1 MPPKIEE
8 FNPLD
13 VFDPMDDSPLFE
25 DGIAIATKRE
35 KLSPQEAFIQTTKIF
50 GPIGVGLILI
60 VFGLTS
66 TGSYFSPVGKFAG
79 ALADI
84 FYGWQAGTFLAM
96 IGSILIYDAIKRTGY
111 L

>member
-25 DGIAIATKRE
+25 DGIAIVTKRE
-35 KLSPQEAFIQTTKIF
+35 KLNSQDAFIQTAKIF
-50 GPIGVGLILI
+50 APIGVGLILI

-66 TGSYFSPVGKFAG
+66 TGSYFTPMGKFAG
-79 ALADI
+79 VLADI

-96 IGSILIYDAIKRTGY
+96 VGSILIYDAIKRTGY

>member
-1 MPPKIEE
+1 MPSKIEE

-25 DGIAIATKRE
+25 SESAIVTKRIP
-35 KLSPQEAFIQTTKIF
+35 LSSQEAFILTAKIF
-50 GPIGVGLILI
+50 APIGIGLILI

-66 TGSYFSPVGKFAG
+66 TGSYFTPVGQFRG
-79 ALADI
+79 TLADV

-96 IGSILIYDAIKRTGY
+96 IGTVFVYDSIKRTGY

>member
-1 MPPKIEE
+1 MQPKIEE

-25 DGIAIATKRE
+25 DGNAVVTTRE
-35 KLSPQEAFIQTTKIF
+35 KLSPQEAFIRTAKIF
-50 GPIGVGLILI
+50 GSIGIGVILI

-66 TGSYFSPVGKFAG
+66 TGSYFTPIGKFAG
-79 ALADI
+79 VLADI

-96 IGSILIYDAIKRTGY
+96 IGTILIYDAIKRTGY

>member
-1 MPPKIEE
+1 MAPKIEE

-13 VFDPMDDSPLFE
+13 IFDPMDDSPLFE
-25 DGIAIATKRE
+25 GMNTAATKRE
-35 KLSPQEAFIQTTKIF
+35 RLSPHEAFSRTAKVF
-50 GPIGVGLILI
+50 APVGIGFVLI

-66 TGSYFSPVGKFAG
+66 TGSYFTPMGKFAG
-79 ALADI
+79 PLADV

-96 IGSILIYDAIKRTGY
+96 IGTVLIYDAIKRAGY